1 MAFNAF
7 LNKKSWTVFVFIVFA
22 LPLLTGTAHAQKF
35 QFSVFGGINHVFEY
49 GSEDDYV
56 LGGNDF
62 PVTPAHTPPA
72 LGASFAYYFSENL
85 GLELDWRYVLSSKV
99 TLEDPSDQDTVEIDS
114 SKHYSLTLN
123 LIYQFM
129 SGKLRPYIV
138 AGGGFDKLMAKDATY
153 TTEYGFEITLEAP
166 EKTLDA
172 VANFGAG
179 LNYFVSDSVALKL
192 DVRYV
197 MIFSDPHNVNNL
209 SAVGGLSFRF

>member
-1 MAFNAF
+1 MASNTFVD
-7 LNKKSWTVFVFIVFA
+7 KKSWAVLVFIVFA
-22 LPLLTGTAHAQKF
+22 LPLFTGTVHAQKF
-35 QFSVFGGINHVFEY
+35 QFSAFGGINHIFKY
-49 GSEDDYV
+49 GSEDDYI

-62 PVTPAHTPPA
+62 PITPAHTPPV
-72 LGASFAYYFSENL
+72 LGVSFAYIFSENL
-85 GLELDWRYVLSSKV
+85 GLELDWRYVLSSKM

-129 SGKLRPYIV
+129 SGKLRPYVV
-138 AGGGFDKLMAKDATY
+138 AGGGFDKLMAEDVTY
-153 TTEYGFEITLEAP
+153 TSDYGFEITLEAP

-179 LNYFVSDSVALKL
+179 LNYFMSDNFALRL

-197 MIFSDPHNVNNL
+197 MIFADPKNVNNL
-209 SAVGGLSFRF
+209 SAVAGLSFRF

>member
-1 MAFNAF
+1 MALKTFMNNKFWVVLAF
-7 LNKKSWTVFVFIVFA
+7 VVVA
-22 LPLLTGTAHAQKF
+22 LPLLAGTAHAQKF
-35 QFSVFGGINHVFEY
+35 QFSVFGGINHVFQY

-62 PVTPAHTPPA
+62 PITPAHSPPA
-72 LGASFAYYFSENL
+72 LGASFTYLFSENL

-138 AGGGFDKLMAKDATY
+138 AGGGFDKLQAEDATY
-153 TTEYGFEITLEAP
+153 TSDYGFEITLEAP

-179 LNYFVSDSVALKL
+179 LNYFMSDSVALRL
-192 DVRYV
+192 DIRYV
-197 MIFSDPHNVNNL
+197 KIFADPKTVNNL
-209 SAVGGLSFRF
+209 SAVVGLSFRF

>member
-1 MAFNAF
+1 MAFSTF
-7 LNKKSWTVFVFIVFA
+7 VNKKYWAVLVFIVFA
-22 LPLLTGTAHAQKF
+22 LPLLTGTSHAQKL
-35 QFSVFGGINHVFEY
+35 QFSVFGGINHVFKY

-62 PVTPAHTPPA
+62 PVTPAHTPPTF
-72 LGASFAYYFSENL
+72 GASFGYFFSKNL
-85 GLELDWRYVLSSKV
+85 GLELDWRYVLSSKA
-99 TLEDPSDQDTVEIDS
+99 TLEDPSDLDTVEIDS

-123 LIYQFM
+123 LLYEFT
-129 SGKLRPYIV
+129 SGKLRPYVV

-153 TTEYGFEITLEAP
+153 TSDYGFEITLEAP

-179 LNYFVSDSVALKL
+179 LNYFLSGSMALKL

-197 MIFSDPHNVNNL
+197 MIFADPNNVNNL
-209 SAVGGLSFRF
+209 SAVVGLSFRF

>member
-1 MAFNAF
+1 MEFSTF
-7 LNKKSWTVFVFIVFA
+7 MNKKSWAVLVFIVLA
-22 LPLLTGTAHAQKF
+22 LPVLSGTAYAQKF
-35 QFSVFGGINHVFEY
+35 QFSVFGGINNVFEY
-49 GSEDDYV
+49 GSEDDYI

-62 PVTPAHTPPA
+62 PVTPAHTPPT
-72 LGASFAYYFSENL
+72 LGVSFAYLFSENL

-153 TTEYGFEITLEAP
+153 TSDYGFEITLEVP

-179 LNYFVSDSVALKL
+179 LNYLMSDSIALKL

-197 MIFSDPHNVNNL
+197 MIFADPNNVNNL
-209 SAVGGLSFRF
+209 SAVVGLSFRF